1 MRKYKATVI
10 VIIMVMLIPFIQS
23 CLDDYDDDIYDM
35 QAGMPFNAAL
45 ATVVTPSEIPGEAMI
60 ESDNDGVAYVV
71 NPDKLTRFETNNPG
85 QRIFYTYIN
94 ADNPTGDASKK
105 GPFISID
112 YLQKILTKRMDTL
125 KENEED
131 IYGHDGINL
140 ITLIM
145 GKTHLTLMFQ
155 ILGFN
160 SNIKHRISL
169 VATEGTVP
177 DANGYMAVELR
188 HNAEGDRQEYPS
200 SGYVSFPLLY
210 VPGYKEGKLQGFK
223 IKMNTINNGEET
235 VTVSYNK
242 SKSTNFP
249 FIQKGI
255 SNTKIK

>member
-1 MRKYKATVI
+1 
-10 VIIMVMLIPFIQS
+10 MLFRSP
-23 CLDDYDDDIYDM
+23 
-35 QAGMPFNAAL
+35 
-45 ATVVTPSEIPGEAMI
+45 
-60 ESDNDGVAYVV
+60 
-71 NPDKLTRFETNNPG
+71 
-85 QRIFYTYIN
+85 
-94 ADNPTGDASKK
+94 
-105 GPFISID
+105 
-112 YLQKILTKRMDTL
+112 
-125 KENEED
+125 
-131 IYGHDGINL
+131 
-140 ITLIM
+140 IM

-200 SGYVSFPLLY
+200 SGYVSFPLLD

>member
-1 MRKYKATVI
+1 M
-10 VIIMVMLIPFIQS
+10 
-23 CLDDYDDDIYDM
+23 
-35 QAGMPFNAAL
+35 
-45 ATVVTPSEIPGEAMI
+45 
-60 ESDNDGVAYVV
+60 

-140 ITLIM
+140 ITPIM

-200 SGYVSFPLLY
+200 SGYVSFPLLD

-255 SNTKIK
+255 SNTKTK

>member
-1 MRKYKATVI
+1 
-10 VIIMVMLIPFIQS
+10 
-23 CLDDYDDDIYDM
+23 
-35 QAGMPFNAAL
+35 
-45 ATVVTPSEIPGEAMI
+45 MI

-140 ITLIM
+140 ITPIM

-169 VATEGTVP
+169 
-177 DANGYMAVELR
+177 
-188 HNAEGDRQEYPS
+188 
-200 SGYVSFPLLY
+200 
-210 VPGYKEGKLQGFK
+210 
-223 IKMNTINNGEET
+223 
-235 VTVSYNK
+235 
-242 SKSTNFP
+242 
-249 FIQKGI
+249 
-255 SNTKIK
+255 

>member
-1 MRKYKATVI
+1 
-10 VIIMVMLIPFIQS
+10 MLIPFTQS
-23 CLDDYDDDIYDM
+23 CLNDYDDDIYDI
-35 QAGMPFNAAL
+35 QAEMPFNAAL
-45 ATVVTPSEIPGEAMI
+45 ATVVTPSEVPGEAVI
-60 ESDNDGVAYVV
+60 ESDNDGIAYVV

-94 ADNPTGDASKK
+94 LSL
-105 GPFISID
+105 IH
-112 YLQKILTKRMDTL
+112 LQKILTKPMDTL
-125 KENEED
+125 KENDED

-140 ITLIM
+140 ITPIM

-200 SGYVSFPLLY
+200 PGYVSFPLLD

-249 FIQKGI
+249 FIQKDI